1 MPLLIIKP
9 EEIRA
14 RLNRETKIPDMIKDY
29 AVKENSFRVEMKIEK
44 IPMDIKI
51 NLTFDSYANG
61 VIYFNYSGNIP
72 KVFLSLLKGVIRDRT
87 KGVVTIEDDFIKLHI
102 YEVFPPSLAQ
112 VRVKNI
118 NFEQGFYK
126 IDFDL

>member
-51 NLTFDSYANG
+51 NLTFDS
-61 VIYFNYSGNIP
+61 
-72 KVFLSLLKGVIRDRT
+72 DR
-87 KGVVTIEDDFIKLHI
+87 KSVV
-102 YEVFPPSLAQ
+102 
-112 VRVKNI
+112 
-118 NFEQGFYK
+118 
-126 IDFDL
+126 